1 MGGRSQLRQGDG
13 KARLDLCLQ
22 IGHGGLLGAVID
34 DAVDHAIVVLHG
46 HLRIFEIVLRLEEIG
61 KLLEA
66 DAVNVMTGYYA
77 VLLQGNDVAD
87 G

>member
-13 KARLDLCLQ
+13 KARLDLRLQ
-22 IGHGGLLGAVID
+22 IGHGGRLGAVVD
-34 DAVDHAIVVLHG
+34 DAVDHAVVVLQQ
-46 HLRIFEIVLRLEEIG
+46 HLRVFEVVLRLEKIG
-61 KLLEA
+61 KLPEA